1 MNSEASIYTIGYS
14 THSIESFI
22 SLLKAN
28 QIHVIA
34 DVRSQPYSRYKPEFS
49 QKELKNSLQAEGLQ
63 YVFLGRE
70 LGARRDE
77 PECYVD
83 GKIDYSLVEK
93 TKLFQKGIERL
104 EKGMKQYRIA
114 LLCAE
119 KDPIGCHR
127 AILIS
132 RYLWKMGV
140 PVVHIHDDGNLES
153 HEQLEQ
159 RLLALYGRD
168 QEDLFMLPKDRLEE
182 VYRIQQEKLA
192 FVREEEEVTH
202 V

>member
-49 QKELKNSLQAEGLQ
+49 QKELKNSLQVEGLQ
-63 YVFLGRE
+63 YVFLGKE
-70 LGARRDE
+70 LGARKEE
-77 PECYVD
+77 PECYIND
-83 GKIDYSLVEK
+83 KIDYSLVEK
-93 TKLFQKGIERL
+93 TELFQEGIGRL
-104 EKGMKQYRIA
+104 ERGMHKYRIA
-114 LLCAE
+114 LMCAE

-159 RLLALYGRD
+159 RLLTLFDRD
-168 QEDLFMLPKDRLEE
+168 QNDLFMPTKERLEE
-182 VYRIQQEKLA
+182 VYRIQQVKLA